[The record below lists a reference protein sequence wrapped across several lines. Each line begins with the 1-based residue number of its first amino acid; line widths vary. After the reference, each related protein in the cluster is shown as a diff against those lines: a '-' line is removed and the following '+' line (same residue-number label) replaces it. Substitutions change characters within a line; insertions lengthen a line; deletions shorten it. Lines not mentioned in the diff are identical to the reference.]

1 MRYGPIL
8 FVISVTMIA
17 MGDLMLLPALVG
29 GFSSRHDAQPFLD
42 AAAAILLPALLLFA
56 VSRRPDVRLVPRQ
69 AFFITTVV
77 WLIAALAGALPLVF
91 HEHMRLTDAFFESMS
106 GITTTGSTVLHGL
119 DTMSPAILLWRSML
133 QWLGGL
139 GFMLMAIAI
148 LPLVGVGGMRLF
160 RSESS
165 DWSEK
170 SLPRT
175 RDIAVRIAWLYL
187 TLTGLC
193 GLAYWAF
200 GMSVFDAINHAMT
213 TLATGGYSTSDQSM
227 GRFGSDGVLWTGTV
241 FMILAS
247 LPFVLYLESL
257 RRGIQV
263 FVRDDQVRFFFKM
276 VLTVVVAGA
285 AMLSWQQNLPA
296 WDAVTVVAFN
306 AVSTI
311 TTTGF
316 ASTDYTLWGEF
327 FVAAFVFLMFTGGCS
342 GSTAGSIKI
351 FRLQIA
357 LHLFRIQI
365 KKLIHPNGV
374 FVARLNGERVSDDI
388 VSAMVGFSLAMVLT
402 VVLVTLALTALN
414 VDFMTA
420 MSSAA
425 TAITNVGPGVGP
437 LVGPAGNFAALP
449 DAAKWLLAGAMLL
462 GRLELMTVLV
472 LFSRSYWQG

>member
-29 GFSSRHDAQPFLD
+29 AFSGQHDAQPFLN
-42 AAAAILLPALLLFA
+42 AAAVTLVPALLLFA

-69 AFFITTVV
+69 AFFITTIV

-91 HEHMRLTDAFFESMS
+91 HEHLRLTDAFFESMS
-106 GITTTGSTVLHGL
+106 GITTTGSTVLEGL
-119 DTMSPAILLWRSML
+119 ETLSPALLLWRSML

-175 RDIAVRIAWLYL
+175 RDIAARIAWLYVSL
-187 TLTGLC
+187 TALC
-193 GLAYWAF
+193 GTAYWFF
-200 GMSVFDAINHAMT
+200 GMSLFDAVNHAMT

-247 LPFVLYLESL
+247 LPFVLYLESF
-257 RRGIQV
+257 RRGIRV
-263 FVRDDQVRFFFKM
+263 FARDEQVRFFFKL
-276 VLTVVVAGA
+276 VLIVVAVGA
-285 AMLSWQQNLPA
+285 TVLAYQQDLPA
-296 WDAVTVVAFN
+296 WEAVTVVAFN

-342 GSTAGSIKI
+342 GSTAGSLKA

-357 LHLFRIQI
+357 LLLFRIQI
-365 KKLIHPNGV
+365 RKLIHPSGV
-374 FVARLNGERVSDDI
+374 FVARLNRERVSDDI
-388 VSAMVGFSLAMVLT
+388 VSAMVGFSLAIILT
-402 VVLVTLALTALN
+402 VVLVTLALTALGI
-414 VDFMTA
+414 DFMTA

-425 TAITNVGPGVGP
+425 TAVTNVGPGVGP
-437 LVGPAGNFAALP
+437 LVGPAGNFADLP

>member
-29 GFSSRHDAQPFLD
+29 ALSSRHDAQPFLN
-42 AAAAILLPALLLFA
+42 AAATTLVPALLLFV

-69 AFFITTVV
+69 AFFVTTIV

-91 HEHMRLTDAFFESMS
+91 HEHLRLTDAFFESMS
-106 GITTTGSTVLHGL
+106 GITTSGSTVLQGL
-119 DTMSPAILLWRSML
+119 DTLSPALLLWRSML

-165 DWSEK
+165 DWSDK

-175 RDIAVRIAWLYL
+175 RDIAVRIAWLYVSL
-187 TLTGLC
+187 TALC
-193 GLAYWAF
+193 GVAYWTF
-200 GMSVFDAINHAMT
+200 GMSPFDAVNHAMT

-227 GRFGSDGVLWTGTV
+227 GRFASDGVLWTGTM

-247 LPFVLYLESL
+247 LPFVLYLEGF
-257 RRGIQV
+257 RRGIRV
-263 FVRDDQVRFFFKM
+263 FARDDQVRFFFKL
-276 VLTVVVAGA
+276 VLAVVAVGTTVLA
-285 AMLSWQQNLPA
+285 YQQNLPV
-296 WDAVTVVAFN
+296 WEAVTVVAFN
-306 AVSTI
+306 VVSTI

-342 GSTAGSIKI
+342 GSTAGSLKA

-365 KKLIHPNGV
+365 RKLVHP
-374 FVARLNGERVSDDI
+374 
-388 VSAMVGFSLAMVLT
+388 VLT
-402 VVLVTLALTALN
+402 VVLVTLALTALG
-414 VDFMTA
+414 VDFITA

-425 TAITNVGPGVGP
+425 TAVTNVGPGVGSM
-437 LVGPAGNFAALP
+437 VGPAGNFAALP
-449 DAAKWLLAGAMLL
+449 DPAKWLLAGAMLL

-472 LFSRSYWQG
+472 LLSRSYWQG

>member
-91 HEHMRLTDAFFESMS
+91 HEHMRLTDAFIESMS

-200 GMSVFDAINHAMT
+200 GMSVFDAVNHAMT

-257 RRGIQV
+257 RRGIRV
-263 FVRDDQVRFFFKM
+263 FARDDQVRFFFKM

-342 GSTAGSIKI
+342 GSTAGSIKT

-365 KKLIHPNGV
+365 RKLIHPNGV

-425 TAITNVGPGVGP
+425 TAIANVGPGVGP

>member
-1 MRYGPIL
+1 
-8 FVISVTMIA
+8 
-17 MGDLMLLPALVG
+17 
-29 GFSSRHDAQPFLD
+29 
-42 AAAAILLPALLLFA
+42 
-56 VSRRPDVRLVPRQ
+56 
-69 AFFITTVV
+69 
-77 WLIAALAGALPLVF
+77 
-91 HEHMRLTDAFFESMS
+91 
-106 GITTTGSTVLHGL
+106 
-119 DTMSPAILLWRSML
+119 
-133 QWLGGL
+133 
-139 GFMLMAIAI
+139 
-148 LPLVGVGGMRLF
+148 
-160 RSESS
+160 
-165 DWSEK
+165 
-170 SLPRT
+170 
-175 RDIAVRIAWLYL
+175 
-187 TLTGLC
+187 
-193 GLAYWAF
+193 
-200 GMSVFDAINHAMT
+200 MT